1 MRRPTVATTLTI
13 CGMLLFGMSASTP
26 AASAGTKACGKVKAA
41 TGGKARVAAVKTNC
55 RKARNVAIG
64 YYKRQDRNPWDW
76 DGKDPYMGIF
86 YKVGGYKCFTGLGGS
101 QAFCMAGKR
110 RIFAS
115 TRPGDRPAQWR

>member
-1 MRRPTVATTLTI
+1 MATTLTI

-110 RIFAS
+110 RIYAS
-115 TRPGDRPAQWR
+115 TRPGDRPAGWK